1 MLARKDVQRRTT
13 RRGGGV
19 LVLVGVGDEQV
30 VAYDLA
36 SFLTTRA
43 STRGGHA
50 LDEVGCHLL
59 LDLLV
64 AAVVSTFYLKRS

>member
-1 MLARKDVQRRTT
+1 MVLAE
-13 RRGGGV
+13 
-19 LVLVGVGDEQV
+19 VGDEQV

-50 LDEVGCHLL
+50 LDEFGCNLL

-64 AAVVSTFYLKRS
+64 AA